1 MKIKNL
7 IRKLFFWIA
16 YYKNPPW
23 DTGISPPELMRFIS
37 THPPGK
43 AIDLGCGTGTNVITL
58 AKHGWQVVGL
68 DYIPKAIH
76 TARRKIRQSNV
87 EAIVQIGDVTRP
99 MKLSEDYD
107 LALDIGCYHNLSL
120 EGKITYEFNLNHLLK
135 HGGTYLLYGFL
146 STSQNATGISEADV
160 ARLCKFLI
168 LEERQE
174 GSDRNRPSA
183 WFRFVKPPAL

>member
-7 IRKLFFWIA
+7 IRKLFFWMA

-23 DTGISPPELMRFIS
+23 DTEISPPELMDFIA

-58 AKHGWQVVGL
+58 AMHGWQVVGF

-76 TARRKIRQSNV
+76 AARRKIRQSRV
-87 EAIVQIGDVTRP
+87 EATVQIGDVTRP
-99 MKLSEDYD
+99 MNLSEEYD
-107 LALDIGCYHNLSL
+107 LALDIGCYHSLSP
-120 EGKITYEFNLNHLLK
+120 EEKITYEFNLNRLLK
-135 HGGTYLLYGFL
+135 RGGTYLLYGFL
-146 STSQNATGISEADV
+146 SSSQNTAGIREEDV

-168 LEERQE
+168 LEERRE
-174 GSDRNRPSA
+174 GKDRNRSSA
-183 WFRFVKPPAL
+183 WFRFVKPATI